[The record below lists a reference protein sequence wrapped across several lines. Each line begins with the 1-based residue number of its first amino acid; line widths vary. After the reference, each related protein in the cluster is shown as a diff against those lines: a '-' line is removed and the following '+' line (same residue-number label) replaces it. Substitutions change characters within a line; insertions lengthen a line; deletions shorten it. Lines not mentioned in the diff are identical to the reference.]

1 LEPGSGME
9 IYNAVKYVNPGGGFE
24 PKLTYFQ
31 KVNTNGAGASEI
43 YTFLKSNC
51 PFISDT
57 FRDGIF
63 YSPLQVGDVHWNFEK
78 FLLGRDGRVYYRYN
92 PSTYDAKDLI
102 PDIEYLLSV
111 NTTTT
116 VILFIMWQHTELEPG
131 SGMEIYNAVKYVNP
145 GGGFE
150 PKLTYFQ
157 KVNTNGAGASEIY
170 TFLKS
175 NCPFISDT
183 FRDGTYY
190 SPLQVGDVHWN
201 FEKFLLGRDGR
212 VYYRYN
218 PSTYD
223 AKDLIPDIE
232 YLLSVNTTAT
242 V

>member
-1 LEPGSGME
+1 MLSRLLLLGTLLGPILADVEYAKVECTPAGEIYEYSARLLDGSGTVSFE
-9 IYNAVKYVNPGGGFE
+9 DYRGKVILIYNVATYCGITVTNYNQINALADYFE
-24 PKLTYFQ
+24 
-31 KVNTNGAGASEI
+31 GE
-43 YTFLKSNC
+43 
-51 PFISDT
+51 
-57 FRDGIF
+57 
-63 YSPLQVGDVHWNFEK
+63 
-78 FLLGRDGRVYYRYN
+78 
-92 PSTYDAKDLI
+92 DL
-102 PDIEYLLSV
+102 
-111 NTTTT
+111 
-116 VILFIMWQHTELEPG
+116 VILGFPSNEFHKLEPG

-218 PSTYD
+218 PTTYD

-232 YLLSVNTTAT
+232 YLLSVNTTTT